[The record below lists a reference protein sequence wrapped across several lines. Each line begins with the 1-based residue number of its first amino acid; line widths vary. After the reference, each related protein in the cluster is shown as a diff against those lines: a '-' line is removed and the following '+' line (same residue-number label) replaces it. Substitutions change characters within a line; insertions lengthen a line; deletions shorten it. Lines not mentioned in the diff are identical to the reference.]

1 MSDNERQ
8 RGKMNSNYELA
19 VKSPEAVV
27 ETATEAELRI
37 RAEQLY
43 YQSGG
48 RALSGVT
55 GYEAGWKAAKA
66 YYEASAAKAVAQC
79 SR

>member
-1 MSDNERQ
+1 
-8 RGKMNSNYELA
+8 MNSNYELA
-19 VKSPEAVV
+19 VKSPETIT
-27 ETATEAELRI
+27 ETLAEADVRI
-37 RAEQLY
+37 KAERLY

-48 RALSGVT
+48 RSLSGVT

-66 YYEASAAKAVAQC
+66 YYETAAADTKAVAQC